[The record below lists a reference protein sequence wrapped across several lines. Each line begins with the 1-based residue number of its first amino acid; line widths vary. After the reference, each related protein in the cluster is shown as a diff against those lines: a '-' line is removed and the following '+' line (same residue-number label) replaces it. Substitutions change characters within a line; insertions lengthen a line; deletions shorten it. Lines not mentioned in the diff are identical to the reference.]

1 MKTSTVDTQSSL
13 LQRGDLSSTDTLG
26 YVSIGTEEGE
36 NLITER
42 KLGVLGKF
50 SPHLLGGP
58 SVSPA
63 CGNMKVIFWNQG
75 FLNKTQSPYVCVCVC
90 VCVYV

>member
-1 MKTSTVDTQSSL
+1 MDWLDLLAVQSSL

-36 NLITER
+36 HLITER

-63 CGNMKVIFWNQG
+63 YGNMKVIPLSAAKIALG
-75 FLNKTQSPYVCVCVC
+75 HSAY
-90 VCVYV
+90 

>member
-36 NLITER
+36 NLVTER

-63 CGNMKVIFWNQG
+63 CGNIKVILLSAAKIALG
-75 FLNKTQSPYVCVCVC
+75 HSAY
-90 VCVYV
+90 

>member
-1 MKTSTVDTQSSL
+1 VDTQSSL

-63 CGNMKVIFWNQG
+63 CGNMKVIP
-75 FLNKTQSPYVCVCVC
+75 KAHMCVCVCVC
-90 VCVYV
+90 VCMYKIDR